1 MRRGCAAIFLAG
13 LVLLGCAGGGSGGGP
28 ANATLFGRIL
38 WIESNAAPDPQ
49 ASVSAGLGSTQSD
62 IVDGSFTLEVSVN
75 TDSVLVS
82 YSSGGGEP
90 PVVMEFTFPPAR
102 GTVDIGD
109 LYIGPDLINVHGTVV
124 DASDLSPLADA
135 TVKLGG
141 RSAATEVNGEFTLI
155 DVAYSFSSPAAF
167 GDLIG
172 EVTKQ
177 EFVTRLFGPPTT
189 PISGV
194 IEVGTIPLS
203 PESSGDPPPLPFNIS
218 GTILPIA
225 DGVGATVEI
234 KQGATTIRTT
244 IADIPAQYRF
254 WVPAGTYTIVATS
267 GNKTGSAQVT
277 LESPGDLK
285 VVNVTIS

>member
-1 MRRGCAAIFLAG
+1 
-13 LVLLGCAGGGSGGGP
+13 
-28 ANATLFGRIL
+28 
-38 WIESNAAPDPQ
+38 
-49 ASVSAGLGSTQSD
+49 VSAGLGSTQSD
-62 IVDGSFTLEVSVN
+62 ASDGSFTLEVSVN

-82 YSSGGGEP
+82 YSAGGGDP
-90 PVVMEFTFPPAR
+90 PVVMTFTFPPAQ

-124 DASDLSPLADA
+124 DASDLSPLTDA

-141 RSAATEVNGEFTLI
+141 RSAVTDVNGEFTLI

-172 EVTKQ
+172 KVTKQ
-177 EFVTRLFGPPTT
+177 EFVTRLFGPPIT
-189 PISGV
+189 PINGV

-203 PESSGDPPPLPFNIS
+203 PESSGDPPPPPFNIT

-225 DGVGATVEI
+225 DGVGANVEI

-244 IADIPAQYRF
+244 IADIAAQYRF